1 MIRVFARL
9 EVQNKRRALH
19 VQSRQDVVWFP
30 GLDISPCSIVLG
42 LRGPSEKTLLFDSD
56 REKSRTGTR
65 HGVLLTFRS
74 FSRMLAIV
82 DESEVEGNSFMIRD
96 YPTL

>member
-1 MIRVFARL
+1 MFKVGKTLSGSQVSIFRRVQLFWGY
-9 EVQNKRRALH
+9 
-19 VQSRQDVVWFP
+19 VVR
-30 GLDISPCSIVLG
+30 VK
-42 LRGPSEKTLLFDSD
+42 KTLLFDSD

-82 DESEVEGNSFMIRD
+82 DESEVEENSFMIRD